1 MSFVDPDNLMSVF
14 GVPKIFCQTLAQ
26 SGFHERIPGMKT
38 HTLGTFT
45 ALQRR
50 SVSGWPL
57 RMVHHLDTASP
68 HFHSHVLTASE
79 LKRQSVFAAVA
90 EMAHNARTLAEA
102 LGAVSGVQCRDPLAQ
117 SARSLVLLK
126 PAQVLRAIYNSVP
139 DALLG
144 TLKRV
149 GPDPFSRLGLYR
161 DLFRLFAEPE
171 ERERADLI
179 RHYPGKL
186 TEERLEIALVLDS
199 ALLHQ
204 RVFERVTDL
213 DDAEQANAAV
223 RLIRATVSTAT
234 TTELRRSVSVLPQVI
249 GLSTWAASWLRRL
262 DRPLAA
268 PPALTDP
275 DLIVLGVADLR
286 AASMQLRN
294 CLRERVLHVATGRD
308 CYVVSPGAVAELRRT
323 SDGRWVL
330 FDMWGPG
337 NERPDE
343 RIAGEMRRKL
353 EAAGVVSLAAAVP
366 QADLEPLAEFFNAF
380 DLLSGWP
387 TPGRARHRLQARQEA
402 A

>member
-1 MSFVDPDNLMSVF
+1 METSL
-14 GVPKIFCQTLAQ
+14 
-26 SGFHERIPGMKT
+26 PGP
-38 HTLGTFT
+38 FT
-45 ALQRR
+45 KLHPRP
-50 SVSGWPL
+50 VSGWPL
-57 RMVHHLDTASP
+57 QMLCDLDTASP
-68 HFHSHVLTASE
+68 HFLGHVLTASE
-79 LKRQSVFAAVA
+79 LKRQCVFAALA
-90 EMAHNARTLAEA
+90 EMEQNAQAPAGA
-102 LGAVSGVQCRDPLAQ
+102 LGAASGVQCRDPLAQ
-117 SARSLVLLK
+117 SALSLVLLK
-126 PAQVLRAIYNSVP
+126 PAQVLRAIFNSVP
-139 DALLG
+139 YALLG

-179 RHYPGKL
+179 RQFPGKL
-186 TEERLEIALVLDS
+186 TEERLEIALALDT

-204 RVFERVTDL
+204 RVFERVADL

-234 TTELRRSVSVLPQVI
+234 TAELRRSVAVLPQVI

-268 PPALTDP
+268 PPALSDS
-275 DLIVLGVADLR
+275 DLTVLGVADLR

-294 CLRERVLHVATGRD
+294 CLRERVIHVATGRD

-337 NERPDE
+337 NERPDR
-343 RIAGEMRRKL
+343 RIEDEMRRKL

-366 QADLEPLAEFFNAF
+366 EADLEPLAEFFSAF

-387 TPGRARHRLQARQEA
+387 TPGRARQRRQAIQEA

>member
-1 MSFVDPDNLMSVF
+1 MDDTAPN
-14 GVPKIFCQTLAQ
+14 
-26 SGFHERIPGMKT
+26 H
-38 HTLGTFT
+38 FT
-45 ALQRR
+45 ALQPRP
-50 SVSGWPL
+50 VSGWPL
-57 RMVHHLDTASP
+57 RALCDFDTASP
-68 HFHSHVLTASE
+68 HFFGHVLTASD
-79 LKRQSVFAAVA
+79 LKRQCVFSALA
-90 EMAHNARTLAEA
+90 EIEQNARTLAGA
-102 LGAVSGVQCRDPLAQ
+102 LGAASGVQGRDPLAQ

-179 RHYPGKL
+179 RQFPGKL
-186 TEERLEIALVLDS
+186 TEERLEIALALDS

-204 RVFERVTDL
+204 RVFERVADL

-234 TTELRRSVSVLPQVI
+234 TAELRRSVAVLPQVI

-268 PPALTDP
+268 PPALSDP
-275 DLIVLGVADLR
+275 DLTVLGVADLR

-308 CYVVSPGAVAELRRT
+308 CYVVSTASPGAVAELRRT

-337 NERPDE
+337 NDRPDQNV
-343 RIAGEMRRKL
+343 ADEMRGKL

-366 QADLEPLAEFFNAF
+366 EAHLEPLAEFFGTF
-380 DLLSGWP
+380 DLVSGWP
-387 TPGRARHRLQARQEA
+387 PPRRARNRLQAIQEA

>member
-1 MSFVDPDNLMSVF
+1 MDTPPPSL
-14 GVPKIFCQTLAQ
+14 
-26 SGFHERIPGMKT
+26 
-38 HTLGTFT
+38 FT
-45 ALQRR
+45 ALQPRPI
-50 SVSGWPL
+50 SGWPL
-57 RMVHHLDTASP
+57 RVLCDFDTASP
-68 HFHSHVLTASE
+68 HFFSHVLTASD
-79 LKRQSVFAAVA
+79 LKRQCVFAALA
-90 EMAHNARTLAEA
+90 EMEQNARTLAGS
-102 LGAVSGVQCRDPLAQ
+102 LGAASGVQCRDPLAQ
-117 SARSLVLLK
+117 SARALILLK

-149 GPDPFSRLGLYR
+149 GPDPFGRLGLYR

-179 RHYPGKL
+179 RQFPGKL
-186 TEERLEIALVLDS
+186 TEERLEIALALDS

-204 RVFERVTDL
+204 RVFERVADL
-213 DDAEQANAAV
+213 EGAEQANAAV

-234 TTELRRSVSVLPQVI
+234 TAELRRSVAVLPQVI

-268 PPALTDP
+268 PPALSDP
-275 DLIVLGVADLR
+275 DLTVLGVADLR
-286 AASMQLRN
+286 AASLRLRN

-343 RIAGEMRRKL
+343 RIADEMRRKL
-353 EAAGVVSLAAAVP
+353 EAAGVVSLAAAVLE
-366 QADLEPLAEFFNAF
+366 ADLERLAEFFNAF

-387 TPGRARHRLQARQEA
+387 PPGRARHRLQAVQEA